1 MYKYLDSPSMYGI
14 IHSMESTTTT
24 FLTPAE
30 EINQLKER
38 NQQLEAL
45 VESLQSTIL
54 KQQHQLEGLI
64 KRLYGRSSEKLD
76 PNQLLMQELILEA
89 DKNNAAKTEDS
100 LPVVATTTVAAHVR
114 NHHGRQ
120 KLPEHLKRVEHV
132 MDVKKEDKRCICG
145 KALVHIGDD
154 VTERLDYQPSSLL
167 VNSYVRP
174 KYACG
179 DSRCDG
185 CGVKQHPTP
194 EGPIDRCEADAG
206 LLAIMLCTT

>member
-1 MYKYLDSPSMYGI
+1 MYGI
-14 IHSMESTTTT
+14 INLMESTTTT
-24 FLTPAE
+24 FLTPTE
-30 EINQLKER
+30 ENKQLKEQVQ
-38 NQQLEAL
+38 NLEAL

-76 PNQLLMQELILEA
+76 PNQLLLQGLILEA
-89 DKNNAAKTEDS
+89 DKNGEQKIEESAEPIQKTM
-100 LPVVATTTVAAHVR
+100 VAAHTR

-120 KLPEHLKRVEHV
+120 RLPEHLKRVEHV
-132 MDVKKEDKRCICG
+132 LDVKEEDKRCNCG
-145 KALVHIGDD
+145 KVLVHIGDD
-154 VTERLDYQPSSLL
+154 ITERLDYQPSSLL

-185 CGVKQHPTP
+185 CGVKS
-194 EGPIDRCEADAG
+194 
-206 LLAIMLCTT
+206 